1 MINLYNVSNP
11 YSRFELSMQ
20 HKSVRNV
27 TLVPYSHLKCRTE
40 ARPIFETLTTFILFD
55 PSPSIDIAF
64 TSLAVTLSISVGY
77 AYPPLLEIKDF
88 GPPSRGGHEILHV
101 MPHSVLPDFINGLNV
116 LAS

>member
-1 MINLYNVSNP
+1 MINLHNVNNP

-55 PSPSIDIAF
+55 PSPGIDIVCTF
-64 TSLAVTLSISVGY
+64 LAVTQSVKADLS
-77 AYPPLLEIKDF
+77 APLLLEIKDF

-101 MPHSVLPDFINGLNV
+101 MQYSALPDIV
-116 LAS
+116 IS